1 MNLLL
6 TNLTL
11 LKAKLGTLF
20 NHLLNRKP
28 VIMSCSDT
36 IVTKETGTFRTF
48 DYILKQAHL
57 RQLLIIFS

>member
-11 LKAKLGTLF
+11 LKPKLGTHF

-36 IVTKETGTFRTF
+36 IVTKETGTSG
-48 DYILKQAHL
+48 H
-57 RQLLIIFS
+57 LIIFLNKHI